1 MILLCL
7 KTAFSSFS
15 PKICPNALLFNRNY
29 TFRYT
34 HPSEPSVFTIL
45 SFKNTAFFWGVK
57 YFYHTPAG
65 KYEAEKRIYLT
76 EIIFYLTEIFFYFTE
91 IIFYLTEI

>member
-15 PKICPNALLFNRNY
+15 PKICPNCLLFISIY
-29 TFRYT
+29 TFCDT

-45 SFKNTAFFWGVK
+45 SFKNTAFLGFQ
-57 YFYHTPAG
+57 
-65 KYEAEKRIYLT
+65 
-76 EIIFYLTEIFFYFTE
+76 IFFTTLQLGNMKQRKGFILLRYFS
-91 IIFYLTEI
+91 ILQRYFFISQR

>member
-45 SFKNTAFFWGVK
+45 SFKNTAFFWG
-57 YFYHTPAG
+57 G
-65 KYEAEKRIYLT
+65 SN
-76 EIIFYLTEIFFYFTE
+76 IFTTLQQENMRQRKGFI
-91 IIFYLTEI
+91 LLR

>member
-15 PKICPNALLFNRNY
+15 PKICPNGLLFNRNY
-29 TFRYT
+29 TFCDT
-34 HPSEPSVFTIL
+34 HPSEPSVFAIL
-45 SFKNTAFFWGVK
+45 SFKILHFWGFK

-76 EIIFYLTEIFFYFTE
+76 EIIFYLTEIFF
-91 IIFYLTEI
+91 ISQR